1 MLSRAVDLLIQK
13 PSQWL
18 SYLHD
23 PLVLGLRV
31 YVGWQFFKAGLLKI
45 ENWDSTL
52 FLFQYEYKVPLLGP
66 ENAAVLGTIG
76 ELAFPALLWAGFAG
90 RLSAL
95 GLQFVNIIAVV
106 SYAHVIFNPEF
117 GTGALKDHL
126 YWGLMLL
133 VITVYGPGR
142 ASLDYLLTRVAR
154 ADDVFDGAA
163 ATIKS

>member
-1 MLSRAVDLLIQK
+1 MLEKLTDILIRK

-18 SYLHD
+18 NFLHD

-31 YVGWQFFKAGLLKI
+31 YVGWQFFKAGLLKRDS
-45 ENWDSTL
+45 WDSTMY
-52 FLFQYEYKVPLLGP
+52 LFQYEYDVPLLGP
-66 ENAAVLGTIG
+66 QTAAVLGTVG
-76 ELAFPALLWAGFAG
+76 ELAFPVLLWAGIAS

-95 GLQFVNIIAVV
+95 GLQFVNVIAVV

-142 ASLDYLLTRVAR
+142 LSLDYLLTRLSRAPSPVAT
-154 ADDVFDGAA
+154 GASA
-163 ATIKS
+163 VSS